1 MQKTYGKASFEAMKC
16 VGLKQ
21 VLKAIEANEV
31 TRVYIGKDAEQHVL
45 DRIISACEGKEIE
58 IVEVDTMKKLG
69 EMSGIEIG
77 AATAAE

>member
-1 MQKTYGKASFEAMKC
+1 M
-16 VGLKQ
+16 
-21 VLKAIEANEV
+21 
-31 TRVYIGKDAEQHVL
+31 L